1 MRAYSKVLRVFSIFF
16 LFLFPFTLLCF
27 YLVQFNPAR
36 ISFTPLYTSLKKRF
50 HSRFMSLYIWFSFLP
65 PYSSSFAPYFSHA
78 PLVIHSFCSIEPFR
92 NPQDFAILIF
102 FFDFYSNATAEY
114 LSRTLLQNIYVV
126 ALALVMPVRR
136 RGWCERVACALIGS
150 LSP

>member
-1 MRAYSKVLRVFSIFF
+1 MMCARLFESLACIHHFFF

-102 FFDFYSNATAEY
+102 FRFLLERYHRIFISNATAKY
-114 LSRTLLQNIYVV
+114 LCSSTGVGHASPEEGVV
-126 ALALVMPVRR
+126 
-136 RGWCERVACALIGS
+136 
-150 LSP
+150 